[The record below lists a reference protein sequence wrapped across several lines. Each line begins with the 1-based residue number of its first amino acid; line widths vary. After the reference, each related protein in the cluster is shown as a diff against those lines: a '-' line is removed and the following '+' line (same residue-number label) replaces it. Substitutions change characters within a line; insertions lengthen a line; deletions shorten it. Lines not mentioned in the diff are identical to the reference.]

1 MSMSIV
7 HGNFMNMKVIAAG
20 EFKQT
25 CLRLLEEV
33 GQSREPILITKRGKA
48 MAQLVPVDPE
58 RLEDWRGAMRD
69 RGEVRGDLVA
79 PAVEPDE
86 WNALRE

>member
-1 MSMSIV
+1 MD
-7 HGNFMNMKVIAAG
+7 MKVIAAG

-25 CLRLLEEV
+25 CLRLLDEV
-33 GQSREPILITKRGKA
+33 GESGEPILITKRGKA
-48 MAQLVPVDPE
+48 VAQLVPVDPG
-58 RLEDWRGAMRD
+58 RLEDWRGAMRE